1 MLIEK
6 TRMEVANTA
15 TALRARVAE
24 WRRAGERIGF
34 VPTMGNLHEGHYS
47 LLDLARMQADRVVA
61 SIFVNPTQFGPRED
75 FSSYPRTLDADRDG
89 LEARGCDLLFAPA
102 VEEVYPFGAD
112 KTVRVDVPV
121 VTETLEGAVRPG
133 HFNGVATVV
142 TKLFNFVQPDLAVF
156 GQKDYQQ
163 LLVIRRMVTDLALPV
178 EIVAAP
184 TLREA
189 NGLAMSSRN
198 QYLSAQERERAGVI
212 YRTLRHMAEAVR
224 ANAGLMTIETDAR
237 KALEAEG
244 LSVDYAVLRRAED
257 LGEPGPEQR
266 SGLIGL
272 IAARLGRA
280 RLIDNLLVDL

>member
-6 TRMEVANTA
+6 TRMEVASTA
-15 TALRARVAE
+15 VALRARVAE
-24 WRRAGERIGF
+24 WRRAGARVGL

-47 LLDLARMQADRVVA
+47 LLELARRKADCVVA
-61 SIFVNPTQFGPRED
+61 SVFVNPTQFGPRED
-75 FSSYPRTLDADRDG
+75 FSSYPRTLEADREG

-102 VEEVYPFGAD
+102 VDEVYPFGVD

-121 VTETLEGAVRPG
+121 VTETLEGALRPG

-163 LLVIRRMVTDLALPV
+163 LLVIRRMVADLALPI

-184 TLREA
+184 TLREG

-198 QYLSAQERERAGVI
+198 QYLSPQERERAGVI
-212 YRTLRHMAEAVR
+212 HRTLQRMAEAVR
-224 ANAGLMTIETDAR
+224 ANAGTMTIETEAR
-237 KALEAEG
+237 KALEGEG
-244 LSVDYAVLRRAED
+244 LSVDYAALRRAED
-257 LGEPGPEQR
+257 LGEPGPGQR

-280 RLIDNLLVDL
+280 RLIDNLLIDL